1 MDTFF
6 NTINLKEDQL
16 SFHFLKAEKQ
26 TDRVLAIL
34 KQRKIP
40 MTPFGVHEVYV
51 RYYGDCLIT
60 SIRRAISTLTAQD
73 KLIKTRLMKDE
84 VYGKP
89 NYKWI
94 INGSC

>member
-26 TDRVLAIL
+26 TDRVYAIM
-34 KQRKIP
+34 KQRAYP
-40 MTPFGVHEVYV
+40 MTPFDVHEVYI
-51 RYYGDCLIT
+51 RFWGPCPIT
-60 SIRRAISTLTAQD
+60 SIRRAISTLTD
-73 KLIKTRLMKDE
+73 DGKLIKTRLMKDE

-89 NYKWI
+89 NYKWVVK
-94 INGSC
+94 